1 MSDRNDLPPPED
13 EPPYDDDPPRNDPA
27 HDEPADEQFQ
37 EESPLNFERY
47 DNQFAREYVE
57 YVKANFAYLEE
68 ADQNFKDTFK
78 EMINI
83 EEVNVF
89 FDLETEKNIDDVGF
103 YLNFE
108 EFNARED
115 PEKVRSLVK
124 ECSEILMSNQTN
136 LEVDNKTVDQVK
148 ITADPNR
155 GRFLQKNPE
164 RRDSPEKQFNRVRR
178 ALFLRK

>member
-1 MSDRNDLPPPED
+1 MSQEHLSNGNPPADSPDLDAPAEALSNPP
-13 EPPYDDDPPRNDPA
+13 DDD
-27 HDEPADEQFQ
+27 QFQ
-37 EESPLNFERY
+37 DDNPLNFERY
-47 DNQFAREYVE
+47 
-57 YVKANFAYLEE
+57 ANDYGAQYSQYAKEKFAYLEE
-68 ADQNFKDTFK
+68 ADLNFKKTFS

-115 PEKVRSLVK
+115 PDKVRSLIK

-136 LEVDNKTVDQVK
+136 LEVNNKTVDQVK
-148 ITADPNR
+148 D
-155 GRFLQKNPE
+155 
-164 RRDSPEKQFNRVRR
+164 
-178 ALFLRK
+178 

>member
-1 MSDRNDLPPPED
+1 MSDNQPAPVEQSPEELNDQPNPEED
-13 EPPYDDDPPRNDPA
+13 
-27 HDEPADEQFQ
+27 HLH

-47 DNQFAREYVE
+47 ENQFAQQYKQYMET
-57 YVKANFAYLEE
+57 NFMYLDES
-68 ADQNFKDTFK
+68 DRNFKDTFK

-89 FDLETEKNIDDVGF
+89 FDLETEKNMDDVGF

-108 EFNARED
+108 EFNAKED

-136 LEVDNKTVDQVK
+136 LEVDNKTVEQV
-148 ITADPNR
+148 IYI
-155 GRFLQKNPE
+155 F
-164 RRDSPEKQFNRVRR
+164 
-178 ALFLRK
+178 

>member
-1 MSDRNDLPPPED
+1 MSQDNINASNKNLKEPSVRD
-13 EPPYDDDPPRNDPA
+13 EPPENQPQVED
-27 HDEPADEQFQ
+27 QFA
-37 EESPLNFERY
+37 EDNPLNFERY
-47 DNQFAREYVE
+47 ANDYGSQYIQYKKDKFPYLDEAEDGF
-57 YVKANFAYLEE
+57 KA
-68 ADQNFKDTFK
+68 TFK

-115 PEKVRSLVK
+115 PDKVRSLVK

-136 LEVDNKTVDQVK
+136 LEVNNKTVDQV
-148 ITADPNR
+148 
-155 GRFLQKNPE
+155 
-164 RRDSPEKQFNRVRR
+164 
-178 ALFLRK
+178 

>member
-1 MSDRNDLPPPED
+1 MSEQNKSHHSE
-13 EPPYDDDPPRNDPA
+13 EPPIDPEGEVEN
-27 HDEPADEQFQ
+27 EEEQFQ
-37 EESPLNFERY
+37 EENPLNFERY
-47 DNQFAREYVE
+47 ENQFAQQYVQYIE
-57 YVKANFAYLEE
+57 TNFLYL
-68 ADQNFKDTFK
+68 DQAEKNFKSTFK

-115 PEKVRSLVK
+115 PDKVRSLVK

-136 LEVDNKTVDQVK
+136 LEVDNKTVDQVNL
-148 ITADPNR
+148 IEDPNCC
-155 GRFLQKNPE
+155 RFLQKGP
-164 RRDSPEKQFNRVRR
+164 RR
-178 ALFLRK
+178 

>member
-1 MSDRNDLPPPED
+1 MSQHESNPPLDDQPEDLPPE
-13 EPPYDDDPPRNDPA
+13 E
-27 HDEPADEQFQ
+27 EQFK
-37 EESPLNFERY
+37 EENPLNFERY
-47 DNQFAREYVE
+47 ENPFAAQYSQYLET
-57 YVKANFAYLEE
+57 NFLYLEE
-68 ADQNFKDTFK
+68 SDRGFKATFK

-108 EFNARED
+108 DFNAAED

-136 LEVDNKTVDQVK
+136 LEVDNKTVDQVY
-148 ITADPNR
+148 
-155 GRFLQKNPE
+155 
-164 RRDSPEKQFNRVRR
+164 
-178 ALFLRK
+178 

>member
-1 MSDRNDLPPPED
+1 MSETVPADPVQDPPLEEPLPED
-13 EPPYDDDPPRNDPA
+13 DIL
-27 HDEPADEQFQ
+27 Q

-47 DNQFAREYVE
+47 ENQFAQQHKQYMET
-57 YVKANFAYLEE
+57 NFLYLEE
-68 ADQNFKDTFK
+68 SDKNFKATFK

-89 FDLETEKNIDDVGF
+89 FDLETEKNMDDVGF

-115 PEKVRSLVK
+115 PDKVRSLVK

-136 LEVDNKTVDQVK
+136 LEVDNKTVDQV
-148 ITADPNR
+148 
-155 GRFLQKNPE
+155 LSSLSNP
-164 RRDSPEKQFNRVRR
+164 
-178 ALFLRK
+178 